1 MIDPKFLISNVQ
13 NDWKY
18 ILEKKLKNFILLP
31 LWLPLTLVKK
41 KKTIKA

>member
-18 ILEKKLKNFILLP
+18 ILEKEI
-31 LWLPLTLVKK
+31 KK
-41 KKTIKA
+41 IYFNNIMVTINTCQKKIKS